1 MNKKFFCF
9 DNPKNAVLV
18 CFGLLLAVG
27 CVNVYSASF
36 VYATSEMD
44 NSYHFVARYIMFALA
59 SIWAFWVMRKIGYKF
74 FLQQNVLLCFGGAIF
89 LLLGCVLVFGP
100 EINAAKRWLDF
111 GFFHLQPSE
120 FAKLFIVL
128 LSSSMLGKHL
138 LAGRRANVFHAPAG
152 YCILWSIVFAAL
164 VFVQPDMGTAGII
177 FGLPALLCLLAGV
190 RRSQIVLAGI
200 VVLGIAVTFIWH
212 ASYRFN
218 RVLMWLDPWQDPTGN
233 GYQMVQ
239 SFIAIG
245 SGGYFGTDWGAGTAK
260 LFFLPELHTDFAF
273 AIFCQEN
280 GFVGATLIIALFV
293 LLGFALW
300 TIAKRT
306 TDPTGF
312 LLVSGIIFLVVGQAV
327 ANMAMV
333 CGLLPIIGVP
343 LSFIS
348 YGGSSMFASS
358 LGLGL
363 VLSVYDNECKME
375 KEQAETAKMEQQ
387 SPIERRRS
395 WQIIKGNKR

>member
-1 MNKKFFCF
+1 MSFLSFIFPVIRSIRWNCAS
-9 DNPKNAVLV
+9 NAFKSPRGILSI
-18 CFGLLLAVG
+18 CLYMRLIAFSEILAFSG
-27 CVNVYSASF
+27 ISS
-36 VYATSEMD
+36 
-44 NSYHFVARYIMFALA
+44 
-59 SIWAFWVMRKIGYKF
+59 
-74 FLQQNVLLCFGGAIF
+74 
-89 LLLGCVLVFGP
+89 
-100 EINAAKRWLDF
+100 
-111 GFFHLQPSE
+111 
-120 FAKLFIVL
+120 IVL
-128 LSSSMLGKHL
+128 
-138 LAGRRANVFHAPAG
+138 
-152 YCILWSIVFAAL
+152 
-164 VFVQPDMGTAGII
+164 II
-177 FGLPALLCLLAGV
+177 F
-190 RRSQIVLAGI
+190 
-200 VVLGIAVTFIWH
+200 
-212 ASYRFN
+212 
-218 RVLMWLDPWQDPTGN
+218 
-233 GYQMVQ
+233 
-239 SFIAIG
+239 FIAIG

-375 KEQAETAKMEQQ
+375 KEQVEAAKMEQQ